1 MRGHWRKVSVC
12 EGLYRLIAHVQHL
25 YRLFY
30 HQQILCRLVIDPAS
44 HVLKECRSNSERST
58 LPYELDPVRTVTVD
72 EYTVLQRPNL
82 SWLIHGLIPRPS
94 MMMLMGPPKVGKSW
108 LAMDIARAVA
118 GGKDFLGRK
127 TTQGRVLYI
136 QQDTS
141 EAVWRDRLQKQIQ
154 LFGIEFPKDLLM
166 VHPDDTLHPVNLLE
180 PASRAWF
187 ASAMKTVQPA
197 LVVIDVLREI
207 HNADEND
214 STAMKLVGDHLGAL
228 FGQTALLLVHHMKK
242 IPQEVTNPDPTT
254 YGRGSSYIMGKM
266 DGYWMLHR
274 GQLRIESRFDEG
286 ATYKATHE
294 EDGTWSFP
302 EVAAQKEATTKVLA
316 LCEEYPGRSH
326 HALADEAKARWNM
339 SRATYYRHLK
349 GRPCAHSAPAGSQ

>member
-1 MRGHWRKVSVC
+1 
-12 EGLYRLIAHVQHL
+12 
-25 YRLFY
+25 
-30 HQQILCRLVIDPAS
+30 
-44 HVLKECRSNSERST
+44 
-58 LPYELDPVRTVTVD
+58 VTVD
-72 EYTVLQRPNL
+72 QYTDLQRPNL

-127 TTQGRVLYI
+127 TIQGRVLYI

-141 EAVWRDRLQKQIQ
+141 EAVWRDRLSKQIN
-154 LFGIEFPKDLLM
+154 LFGISFPPDLLM
-166 VHPDDTLHPVNLLE
+166 VHPDDTHHPMDILKPESRMWMTKAMLE
-180 PASRAWF
+180 V
-187 ASAMKTVQPA
+187 KPA

-214 STAMKLVGDHLGAL
+214 STGMKLVGDYLGAI
-228 FGQTALLLVHHMKK
+228 FSGVALLLVHHMKK
-242 IPQEVTNPDPTT
+242 IPAEVSNPDPTT
-254 YGRGSSYIMGKM
+254 YGRGSSYITGKM
-266 DGYWMLHR
+266 DGYWMLHK

-286 ATYKATHE
+286 ATYKAVHE

-302 EVAAQKEATTKVLA
+302 EVAAQKAAMDKVLA
-316 LCEEYPGRSH
+316 LCAEFPGKSH

-339 SRATYYRHLK
+339 SRAGYYRHLK
-349 GRPCAHSAPAGSQ
+349 GRSCAHQAAIKSSLVIDQETGEVSDAPSPSIAA